1 MKALFWAAGILAA
14 LAALLVLL
22 RLRVTLSY
30 GEEGPGAAVALGPV
44 TVLRL
49 PMPKGKKAPK
59 KSERTK
65 RVKRGKKKSGEE
77 EEKKTGGSVP
87 GFRDMLPIISDA
99 LGKLKRRLS
108 VDELTLWYQSGS
120 EDPAAAALMFGRANA
135 AAGALLQPLTEL
147 FRIRSTDVRTA
158 VSFTDT
164 KNRVYARLR
173 LSLPLGTLLYLS
185 LRTLLR
191 YRRALK
197 HRPRKD
203 TEE

>member
-65 RVKRGKKKSGEE
+65 RVKRGKKKSGEK

-87 GFRDMLPIISDA
+87 GFRDMLPIISDV

-108 VDELTLWYQSGS
+108 VDELTLWYQSGARS
-120 EDPAAAALMFGRANA
+120 SPPRVRSPRSGWSAADG
-135 AAGALLQPLTEL
+135 
-147 FRIRSTDVRTA
+147 
-158 VSFTDT
+158 
-164 KNRVYARLR
+164 
-173 LSLPLGTLLYLS
+173 
-185 LRTLLR
+185 
-191 YRRALK
+191 
-197 HRPRKD
+197 
-203 TEE
+203 